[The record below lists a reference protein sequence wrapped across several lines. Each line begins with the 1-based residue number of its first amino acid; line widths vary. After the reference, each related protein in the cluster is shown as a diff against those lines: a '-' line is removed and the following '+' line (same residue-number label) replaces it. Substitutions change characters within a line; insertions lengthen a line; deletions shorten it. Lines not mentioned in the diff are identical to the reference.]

1 MTNSKYV
8 KNVLF
13 SNDFIQNW
21 NMLVIKGISTKV
33 QLIIMIQILLI
44 EYLQLR

>member
-13 SNDFIQNW
+13 SNDFFQNW